1 MVRKGVFPNTPF
13 RFLLLWTVLIVLSL
27 LLFIFLHECAH
38 GLGSK
43 LEGIRV
49 STGFNRVGDAG
60 KRPSDP
66 DFRLNHI
73 VSGRMTPAS
82 LAGPLLNWFFALAF
96 TVLLFIKNISKKTAA
111 IFGAGAISNS
121 LLRFV
126 PMTGFLVNALLG
138 QLTIEDEASWG
149 LSEVFPDSFPM
160 PLSEFKTFLPERISK
175 YLANPGIYFWP
186 TISFFITLSCLFI
199 AYRILFRIYESE
211 VNTSAK
217 KALFI
222 LMPLLVWPPMSFL
235 VNALDNLVRINW

>member
-1 MVRKGVFPNTPF
+1 MRRG
-13 RFLLLWTVLIVLSL
+13 FLANPSFCFLFFWAMLMFLSL

-38 GLGSK
+38 GVGSR

-66 DFRLNHI
+66 DFRSNHI
-73 VSGRMTPAS
+73 ISGQMTTGS
-82 LAGPLLNWFFALAF
+82 LAGPFLNWFFALVF
-96 TVLLFIKNISKKTAA
+96 TALLFKKNISKKIAA

-138 QLTIEDEASWG
+138 QLIIEDEVSWG
-149 LSEVFPDSFPM
+149 LRKVFPESFPM
-160 PLSEFKTFLPERISK
+160 PLSEFKSFLSERASIFLS
-175 YLANPGIYFWP
+175 NPGIYFWAA
-186 TISFFITLSCLFI
+186 ISFFITSSCLFI
-199 AYRILFRIYESE
+199 AYRILLRVYKSE
-211 VNTSAK
+211 LNTSGK

-222 LMPLLVWPPMSFL
+222 LMPLLVWPPILFL